1 MPVSPS
7 PKTAPPIK
15 SETVA
20 ISTSYPNVS
29 TILSP
34 PNTAG
39 GGSPSPQQ
47 PAAYLG
53 RCPLAPRVNPP
64 STDTPSR
71 ASRSGVVSTGV
82 EVSSC
87 GRTVRMMVRPLRVR
101 TGGYSRVG
109 LTIPIKAVFL
119 PTFCPALLQGFDFR
133 GSNNGK
139 TTKREYESPNRHAW
153 LSLLRPLFAHW
164 APHRRRPDAPG
175 KSDFV

>member
-1 MPVSPS
+1 MPVGLS

-53 RCPLAPRVNPP
+53 RCPLAPRVNSP
-64 STDTPSR
+64 STDTPAR
-71 ASRSGVVSTGV
+71 AWHSGVISTEI
-82 EVSSC
+82 EVSS
-87 GRTVRMMVRPLRVR
+87 
-101 TGGYSRVG
+101 
-109 LTIPIKAVFL
+109 
-119 PTFCPALLQGFDFR
+119 
-133 GSNNGK
+133 
-139 TTKREYESPNRHAW
+139 
-153 LSLLRPLFAHW
+153 
-164 APHRRRPDAPG
+164 
-175 KSDFV
+175 

>member
-1 MPVSPS
+1 MPVGLS

-20 ISTSYPNVS
+20 ISTSYPNLS

-71 ASRSGVVSTGV
+71 ASRSGVVSK
-82 EVSSC
+82 EVRCDSKVGSC
-87 GRTVRMMVRPLRVR
+87 
-101 TGGYSRVG
+101 
-109 LTIPIKAVFL
+109 
-119 PTFCPALLQGFDFR
+119 
-133 GSNNGK
+133 
-139 TTKREYESPNRHAW
+139 E
-153 LSLLRPLFAHW
+153 
-164 APHRRRPDAPG
+164 
-175 KSDFV
+175 